1 MIPADQEAEAVQEE
15 GKERDK
21 EKKGWRGE
29 RRIHSAAR
37 TGSSQVPQEC
47 GSGPC
52 TSEENKLHTVH
63 LEVFS
68 ATFNVCKLHS
78 TAVTLSGSLIRNMG

>member
-1 MIPADQEAEAVQEE
+1 MIPATQEAEAAQEE

-37 TGSSQVPQEC
+37 TGSSQAPQEC
-47 GSGPC
+47 VCQDPAPQRRTKFTQC
-52 TSEENKLHTVH
+52 TWKFFLQLSMFANCTVLQLHC
-63 LEVFS
+63 LD
-68 ATFNVCKLHS
+68 L
-78 TAVTLSGSLIRNMG
+78 